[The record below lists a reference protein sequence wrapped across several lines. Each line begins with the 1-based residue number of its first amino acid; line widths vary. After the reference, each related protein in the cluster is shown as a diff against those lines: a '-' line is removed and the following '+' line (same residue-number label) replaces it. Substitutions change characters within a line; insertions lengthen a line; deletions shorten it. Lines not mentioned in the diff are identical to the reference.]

1 MSFLLE
7 SCKVVKLK
15 GLFFEAGFNIPTLQH
30 SNLTTK
36 FPKQLTIKKIHPI
49 FAVRKIKEELATMAN
64 HKSSI
69 KRIRAN
75 AAKRLRNR
83 YQAKTTR
90 NAIKKLRDTTSKEEA
105 TPLLTKVISMLD
117 RLAKKNVIHKNKA
130 SNNKSKLTKFVNN
143 LK

>member
-1 MSFLLE
+1 
-7 SCKVVKLK
+7 
-15 GLFFEAGFNIPTLQH
+15 
-30 SNLTTK
+30 
-36 FPKQLTIKKIHPI
+36 
-49 FAVRKIKEELATMAN
+49 MAN
-64 HKSSI
+64 HKSAL

-90 NAIKKLRDTTSKEEA
+90 TAIKKLRGTTSREEA
-105 TPLLTKVISMLD
+105 TPLLSRVISMLD

-130 SNNKSKLTKFVNN
+130 SNNKSKLTKYVNA

>member
-1 MSFLLE
+1 
-7 SCKVVKLK
+7 
-15 GLFFEAGFNIPTLQH
+15 
-30 SNLTTK
+30 
-36 FPKQLTIKKIHPI
+36 
-49 FAVRKIKEELATMAN
+49 MAN

-69 KRIRAN
+69 KRIRSN

-90 NAIKKLRDTTSKEEA
+90 NAIKKLRDLTSKSEA
-105 TPLLTKVISMLD
+105 TPVLTKVISMID

-130 SNNKSKLTKFVNN
+130 SNNKSKLTKFVNG